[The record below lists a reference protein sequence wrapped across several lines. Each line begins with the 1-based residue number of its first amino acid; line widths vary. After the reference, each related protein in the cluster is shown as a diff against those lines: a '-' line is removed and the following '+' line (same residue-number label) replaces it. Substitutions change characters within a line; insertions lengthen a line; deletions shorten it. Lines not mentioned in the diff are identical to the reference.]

1 MLELSYP
8 IRLRATR
15 TNNLFS
21 HLKCSACGQIYDKRQ
36 VIGVC
41 QQPDCHKPLLA
52 VFDTRRRL
60 NRRYLRHRPAT
71 MWRYR
76 EMLPMESDKN
86 IISLG
91 EGFTPL
97 IKASGLSKKTGIISL
112 YVKDESLNP
121 TASFKARGLSMAIS
135 KAKELGITSCVIPT
149 AGNAGGAMSAYCA
162 RAGIEAHVF
171 MPLETPEVFKQE
183 CMLFGANLTLV
194 KGSIYDCGQ
203 LVRQQS
209 LVNGW
214 FDVSTTKE
222 PYRIEGK
229 KTLGYEIAEQ
239 LNWSL
244 PEVIVYP
251 TGGGTGLIGMWKAFD
266 EMEQLGWIGSE
277 RPRMVAVQ
285 AANCAPVVQ
294 AYEKGNNQV
303 ELYPDSFTVANGL
316 RVPKP
321 YADSLILKVI
331 RESKGTA
338 ISVMDEDIIKAV
350 KEIAREE
357 GLFVAPEG
365 GAIYYAAKQLVQSG
379 WIHPE
384 ERVVLV
390 NTGSGY
396 KYLENLQSHF

>member
-1 MLELSYP
+1 
-8 IRLRATR
+8 
-15 TNNLFS
+15 
-21 HLKCSACGQIYDKRQ
+21 
-36 VIGVC
+36 
-41 QQPDCHKPLLA
+41 
-52 VFDTRRRL
+52 
-60 NRRYLRHRPAT
+60 
-71 MWRYR
+71 
-76 EMLPMESDKN
+76 
-86 IISLG
+86 
-91 EGFTPL
+91 
-97 IKASGLSKKTGIISL
+97 
-112 YVKDESLNP
+112 
-121 TASFKARGLSMAIS
+121 MAIS

>member
-1 MLELSYP
+1 
-8 IRLRATR
+8 
-15 TNNLFS
+15 
-21 HLKCSACGQIYDKRQ
+21 
-36 VIGVC
+36 
-41 QQPDCHKPLLA
+41 
-52 VFDTRRRL
+52 
-60 NRRYLRHRPAT
+60 
-71 MWRYR
+71 
-76 EMLPMESDKN
+76 
-86 IISLG
+86 
-91 EGFTPL
+91 
-97 IKASGLSKKTGIISL
+97 
-112 YVKDESLNP
+112 
-121 TASFKARGLSMAIS
+121 
-135 KAKELGITSCVIPT
+135 VIPT